1 MSNEEEATR
10 VFIDRDGVEWHL
22 GWSRG
27 MMLGVSTRRPPRL
40 IFRSHLSMLGVD
52 TPEVN
57 LKDLTEDELQRMIDD
72 HAPDLGD

>member
-1 MSNEEEATR
+1 
-10 VFIDRDGVEWHL
+10 
-22 GWSRG
+22 
-27 MMLGVSTRRPPRL
+27 
-40 IFRSHLSMLGVD
+40 MLGVD